1 VDDANE
7 LLRRC
12 QRGDESALA
21 ALVEQFGGRVFRL
34 ACRVLGDRGR
44 AEEATADVFVKLW
57 STARQWRGD
66 ADAGTWTYRIAYR
79 TILDHRRRKQGIWVS
94 PSPEVPDARPGPPE
108 ESVRAEAQKQALKQ
122 VHDALAQLSESDRA
136 LVHLYYFEQ
145 LRLAEIAEIVGA
157 TREVLKMRLARARQK
172 LRELIGDREELA

>member
-21 ALVEQFGGRVFRL
+21 GLIEQFGGRVFRL
-34 ACRVLGDRGR
+34 ALRMLGDRGR

-57 STARQWRGD
+57 TTARQWRGD
-66 ADAGTWTYRIAYR
+66 ADAGTWTYRVAYH
-79 TILDHRRRKQGIWVS
+79 TILDHRRRKQRPLTQPPVGL
-94 PSPEVPDARPGPPE
+94 PDPKPGPLERSIRSEAE
-108 ESVRAEAQKQALKQ
+108 EQASRRVHEAMSE
-122 VHDALAQLSESDRA
+122 LSEPDRA

-145 LRLAEIAEIVGA
+145 LKLVEIGVIVGA
-157 TREVLKMRLARARQK
+157 TRDVLKMRLARARQK
-172 LRELIGDREELA
+172 LRELIGDEEQA